1 MSSMSEN
8 RCKPTLP
15 EVIPQIDAYY
25 RKPGNGAG
33 GCLHIF
39 LDDGNIRDQDIQFC
53 LELAKSKKDTDAVI
67 ISEILMRMSKT
78 QRSRLAGMD
87 WGRLA

>member
-33 GCLHIF
+33 GSLHIV
-39 LDDGNIRDQDIQFC
+39 LDDGNVRDQDIQFC
-53 LELAKSKKDTDAVI
+53 LNLARSKSDFDGIAI
-67 ISEILMRMSKT
+67 AEILMLMSKT
-78 QRSRLAGMD
+78 QRSKLAGMD
-87 WGRLA
+87 WGRFI